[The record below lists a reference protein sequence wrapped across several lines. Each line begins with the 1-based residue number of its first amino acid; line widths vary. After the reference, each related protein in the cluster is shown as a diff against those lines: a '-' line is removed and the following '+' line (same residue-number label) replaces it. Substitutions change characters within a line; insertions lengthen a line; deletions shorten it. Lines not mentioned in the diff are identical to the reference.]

1 MEGEVKEIKLTE
13 KCSAV
18 LQYLKDNDNGEEG
31 YFGTDIAEAT
41 GCNPKGIHGVMN
53 SLVKYGLVGKGS
65 REAEFV
71 SKDGKKG
78 TKPYTTYH
86 LTEEGRAF
94 NIEAQL
100 ENNEQ

>member
-1 MEGEVKEIKLTE
+1 
-13 KCSAV
+13 
-18 LQYLKDNDNGEEG
+18 
-31 YFGTDIAEAT
+31 
-41 GCNPKGIHGVMN
+41 MN

-94 NIEAQL
+94 NIEA
-100 ENNEQ
+100 